1 MSSIPTAELDPAI
14 RDAWHVCAVAAEIG
28 PGATS
33 MQRLLDRRLTVARD
47 AAGRPV
53 IRDAGR
59 SLPAIER
66 YGFLWTSLGTP
77 PGDLFPLPGYDEPD
91 RKNVVTGSV
100 GIRVSAPRAVENF
113 LDMGHFPFVHTGIL
127 GEEPH
132 TEVKE
137 YAVEIDPVADE
148 VVATECQFYQ
158 PRAAVGSSGGARTDY
173 VYRVPHPYCAVLYKT
188 SAFDAV
194 RMDIVALFVQPVS
207 EEEIIGH
214 TMMSIIDDRSTA
226 ADVRHFQLTIF
237 GQDKPILENQRPRR
251 LPLDPRAETPIRAD
265 KSSIMYRRWLT
276 QKGVTYG
283 VIPAPRC

>member
-1 MSSIPTAELDPAI
+1 MSSTAKVELDPAI
-14 RDAWHVCAVAAEIG
+14 RDAWHVCAVAADIA

-33 MQRLLDRRLTVARD
+33 MQRLFGRRLEVARD
-47 AAGRPV
+47 AGGRPV
-53 IRDAGR
+53 VRGDGR
-59 SLPAIER
+59 VLPALER
-66 YGFLWTSLGTP
+66 YGFIWTSPGTP
-77 PGDLFPLPGYDEPD
+77 PRDLFSLPGYDEPD

-137 YAVEIDPVADE
+137 YAVAIDPVADE

-158 PRAAVGSSGGARTDY
+158 PRAAAGSSGGAQTEY
-173 VYRVPHPYCAVLYKT
+173 VYRVPHPFCAILYKT
-188 SAFDAV
+188 SPFDAV
-194 RMDIVALFVQPVS
+194 RMDIVALFVQPVG

-214 TMMSIIDDRSTA
+214 TMMSIIDDKSSAT
-226 ADVRHFQLTIF
+226 DVRHFQLTIF
-237 GQDKPILENQRPRR
+237 GQDKPILENQRPRK

-276 QKGVTYG
+276 SKGVAYG
-283 VIPAPRC
+283 VIPAP

>member
-1 MSSIPTAELDPAI
+1 MSSTEKVELDPAI
-14 RDAWHVCAVAAEIG
+14 RDAWHVCAVAADIA
-28 PGATS
+28 PGATA
-33 MQRLLDRRLTVARD
+33 MHCLFGQRLEVARD

-53 IRDAGR
+53 VRGDGR
-59 SLPAIER
+59 VLPALER
-66 YGFLWTSLGTP
+66 YGFIWTSPGTP
-77 PGDLFPLPGYDEPD
+77 PEDLFPLPGYDEPD

-113 LDMGHFPFVHTGIL
+113 LDMGHFLFVHTGIL

-137 YAVEIDPVADE
+137 YAVAIDPVADE

-158 PRAAVGSSGGARTDY
+158 PRAAVGSSGGAKTEY
-173 VYRVPHPYCAVLYKT
+173 VYRVPHPFCAILYKT
-188 SAFDAV
+188 SPFDAV
-194 RMDIVALFVQPVS
+194 RMDIVALFVQPVG

-226 ADVRHFQLTIF
+226 TEVRHFQLTIF
-237 GQDKPILENQRPRR
+237 GQDKPILENQRPRK

-276 QKGVTYG
+276 SKGVAYG
-283 VIPAPRC
+283 VIPAP